1 MLAADL
7 TSRFH
12 RTARARN
19 EKAARAAGARAVRVW
34 LGLAATLGPVGCTSL
49 PPPQDRLA
57 EEIAQYYAKNASE
70 EDGRCSSPEIAS
82 VTKRKVLASG
92 GAATRLRVRYSYFD
106 ASVPSATDWTRILQA
121 ERECTGF
128 AEREF
133 TLERGELGYQ
143 VVEMSGPVRN
153 QP

>member
-7 TSRFH
+7 TLRFP

-19 EKAARAAGARAVRVW
+19 QEPARAAGARAARVW
-34 LGLAATLGPVGCTSL
+34 LGLAATLGPVGCASL

-57 EEIAQYYAKNASE
+57 EEIAQYYAQNAVE
-70 EDGRCSSPEIAS
+70 EDGQCPSPEIAS

-106 ASVPSATDWTRILQA
+106 ASVPGATDWTRILGA

-133 TLERGELGYQ
+133 TLERGELGYE
-143 VVEMSGPVRN
+143 VVEMSGPVRE
-153 QP
+153 QR

>member
-1 MLAADL
+1 MLAVDL
-7 TSRFH
+7 TSRFPM
-12 RTARARN
+12 TARARN
-19 EKAARAAGARAVRVW
+19 QEPARAAGARAARVW

-57 EEIAQYYAKNASE
+57 EEIARYYAQNAVE
-70 EDGRCSSPEIAS
+70 EDGQCPSPEIAS

-92 GAATRLRVRYSYFD
+92 AAATRLRVRYSYFD
-106 ASVPSATDWTRILQA
+106 ASVPDATDWARILRA

-133 TLERGELGYQ
+133 TLERGELGYE
-143 VVEMSGPVRN
+143 VVEMSGPVRER
-153 QP
+153 P